1 MRWRASAFACLVT
14 ISVALLAPNAGALSS
29 TPPGKVP
36 RKAAPKGFPV
46 PKLAPD
52 AAVPPPLTWL
62 TAAQTTGGAVIGK
75 QGFVQ
80 QLMAGQ
86 LALKKA
92 RRARYTAG
100 VRLNAITAHI
110 AHLQRHIAGLES
122 DRMHVLDIERQR
134 AIRAYIGGGDVVDVS
149 DFLDPKSIV
158 DPARRAVYAD
168 AAQQEDI
175 ATVTAIETEQAR
187 ERALITGLVVDQRQA
202 QQALTAANSALRRA
216 YFDLLTANAVL
227 TDASH
232 GGRVFPVD
240 GPFNFVDSWNA
251 FRANVLQGTTVHAH
265 HATDIMARKGTPIVA
280 VESGT
285 LNRVGWNRLGGWRLW
300 INGVSGARYYYA
312 HMSAYAPKLHA
323 GSHVVAGQYLGRVG
337 NTGDAQ
343 GGPTHLHF
351 EVHLPDPKH
360 IDPSGDGITV
370 NPYPLLCL
378 LAGAP
383 IPAIPPSEPPPK
395 PARPKP

>member
-1 MRWRASAFACLVT
+1 LVT
-14 ISVALLAPNAGALSS
+14 VSVALLAPNAGALSS
-29 TPPGKVP
+29 TPPGKPP

-46 PKLAPD
+46 PKPPAPG
-52 AAVPPPLTWL
+52 APVPPPLTWL
-62 TAAQTTGGAVIGK
+62 TAAQTKGGAVIGK

-86 LALKKA
+86 LALKEA
-92 RRARYTAG
+92 RRARHAAQ
-100 VRLNAITAHI
+100 VRLDAIAAHV
-110 AHLQRHIAGLES
+110 ARLERHMARLETNRLQ
-122 DRMHVLDIERQR
+122 VLDIERRR
-134 AIRAYIGGGDVVDVS
+134 AIRAYIGGGNVVDVS
-149 DFLDPKSIV
+149 EFFDPKSIV

-168 AAQQEDI
+168 AAQQQDI
-175 ATVTAIETEQAR
+175 TTVNAIETEQAR
-187 ERALITGLVVDQRQA
+187 ERTLVAGLVVDQRQA
-202 QQALTAANSALRRA
+202 QQELATSNGSLRRA

-240 GPFNFVDSWNA
+240 GRFNFVDSWDS
-251 FRANVLQGTTVHAH
+251 FRANVLQGTNTHAH
-265 HATDIMARKGTPIVA
+265 HATDIMARKGTPVLA

-300 INGVSGARYYYA
+300 IKGVSGARYYYA
-312 HMSAYAPKLHA
+312 HMSAYAPKIHA

-351 EVHLPDPKH
+351 EIHLPDPKH

-383 IPAIPPSEPPPK
+383 IPTIPPSEPPPK
-395 PARPKP
+395 AARPKP

>member
-14 ISVALLAPNAGALSS
+14 IWVALLAPSAGALSS
-29 TPPGKVP
+29 KPPGKPP

-46 PKLAPD
+46 PKLAHD
-52 AAVPPPLTWL
+52 APVPPPLTWL

-75 QGFVQ
+75 HGFVQ
-80 QLMAGQ
+80 QLMLGQ
-86 LALKKA
+86 AALNKARLA
-92 RRARYTAG
+92 RRAAQD
-100 VRLNAITAHI
+100 RLDAIAAHI
-110 AHLQRHIAGLES
+110 TRLQGDIARLENQRS
-122 DRMHVLDIERQR
+122 QVLDNERRR

-149 DFLDPKSIV
+149 DFLDPKSII

-175 ATVTAIETEQAR
+175 ATVNTIDGEQAR
-187 ERALITGLVVDQRQA
+187 MRALVAGLVVDQ
-202 QQALTAANSALRRA
+202 QQTQQEFMTADGAVRRA
-216 YFDLLTANAVL
+216 FFDLLTANAAL

-251 FRANVLQGTTVHAH
+251 FRANVLQGTNVHAH
-265 HATDIMARKGTPIVA
+265 HATDIMARKGTPVVA

-285 LNRVGWNRLGGWRLW
+285 LDRVGWNRLGGWRLW
-300 INGVSGARYYYA
+300 IKGVSGARYYYA
-312 HMSAYAPKLHA
+312 HMSAYAPKLRS

-383 IPAIPPSEPPPK
+383 IPPIPPSEPPPK
-395 PARPKP
+395 PAHPKR

>member
-1 MRWRASAFACLVT
+1 
-14 ISVALLAPNAGALSS
+14 
-29 TPPGKVP
+29 
-36 RKAAPKGFPV
+36 
-46 PKLAPD
+46 
-52 AAVPPPLTWL
+52 LTWL
-62 TAAQTTGGAVIGK
+62 TAAQTTGGAVTGK
-75 QGFVQ
+75 HGFVQ
-80 QLMAGQ
+80 QQMAGQ
-86 LALKKA
+86 LALMKA
-92 RRARYTAG
+92 RRWQHAAE
-100 VRLNAITAHI
+100 VRLSAITAHI
-110 AHLQRHIAGLES
+110 TRVQRDIARLATERS
-122 DRMHVLDIERQR
+122 HVLDIERQR

-149 DFLDPKSIV
+149 DFLDPKSII

-168 AAQQEDI
+168 AAQQEDS
-175 ATVTAIETEQAR
+175 ATVNSITAEQAR
-187 ERALITGLVVDQRQA
+187 ERALVAGLVIDQRSA
-202 QQALTAANSALRRA
+202 QQDVERANGALQRA
-216 YFDLLTANAVL
+216 YVDLVAANAVL

-240 GPFNFVDSWNA
+240 GPFDFVDSWSA
-251 FRANVLQGTTVHAH
+251 FRANVLEGTNLHAH
-265 HATDIMARKGTPIVA
+265 HATDIMAQKGTPVLA

-285 LNRVGWNRLGGWRLW
+285 LDRVGWNRLGGWRLW
-300 INGVSGARYYYA
+300 IKGVSGASYYYA
-312 HMSAYAPKLHA
+312 HLSAYAPNLLS

-383 IPAIPPSEPPPK
+383 IPPIPPSEPPPK
-395 PARPKP
+395 SAQPKP